1 MRLRALLPLLALP
14 LLGAGLALQRA
25 AGDPPALTV
34 ISPVHLTQL
43 SDDEAVKLVA
53 EAHDPEDGELG
64 ASVLWTSSRDG
75 VLGSGASLSR
85 TLSVG
90 THTVTAQV
98 SDAEGLRA
106 RVPVDVQVTAG
117 GHVLLSAGDIA
128 SCNSTGDEAT
138 AALLDRSFGS
148 VLTLGDNAYPGGTPT
163 DFQSCYEPSWGRHK
177 ARTRPVVG
185 NHEYR
190 GGNAAGYYAYF
201 GAVAGAPT
209 QGWYS
214 YDLGGWHVVVLNS
227 NCREIGGCTRSSPQ
241 GLWLEADLAAHPR
254 DCTLAAWHHPRFSS
268 GSKHGSSTA
277 TRELYGIAHEHG
289 VDVILTGHDHHYERF
304 APQDAFGV
312 ADASAPRQFVV
323 GSGGAS
329 LRPMGD
335 IEPNSV
341 TSAGRV
347 VGVLELTL
355 HDASYDWRF
364 LPAAGHT
371 YTDSGSAS
379 CVVTSEPM
387 AAPLSAR

>member
-1 MRLRALLPLLALP
+1 
-14 LLGAGLALQRA
+14 
-25 AGDPPALTV
+25 
-34 ISPVHLTQL
+34 
-43 SDDEAVKLVA
+43 
-53 EAHDPEDGELG
+53 
-64 ASVLWTSSRDG
+64 
-75 VLGSGASLSR
+75 
-85 TLSVG
+85 
-90 THTVTAQV
+90 VTAQV
-98 SDAEGLRA
+98 GDAEGLRA
-106 RVPVDVQVTAG
+106 QAHVDVQVTAG
-117 GHVLLSAGDIA
+117 SHVLLSAGDIA
-128 SCNSTGDEAT
+128 SCDSTGDEAT

-148 VLTLGDNAYPGGTPT
+148 LLTLGDNAYPGGTPT

-190 GGNAAGYYAYF
+190 DGNAAGYYAYF

-241 GLWLEADLAAHPR
+241 GLWLEADLAADPR

-277 TRELYGIAHEHG
+277 TRDLYDIAHEHG
-289 VDVILTGHDHHYERF
+289 VDVILTGHDHNYERF

-329 LRPMGD
+329 LRDMGD

-347 VGVLELTL
+347 YGVLELTL

-379 CVVTSEPM
+379 CVVTSEPV
-387 AAPLSAR
+387 AAPLLHVE